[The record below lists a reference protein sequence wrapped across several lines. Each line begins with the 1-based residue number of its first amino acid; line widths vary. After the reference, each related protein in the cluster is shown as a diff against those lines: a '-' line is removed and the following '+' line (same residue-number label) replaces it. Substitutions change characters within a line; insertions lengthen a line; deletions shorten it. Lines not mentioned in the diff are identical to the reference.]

1 MAKPKPVPKS
11 VVCSEC
17 GLPWSKHT
25 DGRKTDPT
33 PDVCI
38 RLLKLELAKRPAF
51 HMASSGYTFVSPG
64 YTSPNLC

>member
-17 GLPWSKHT
+17 GLAWNRHT
-25 DGRKTDPT
+25 EGRKTDPT

-38 RLLKLELAKRPAF
+38 RLLKADLAKRPMPWLSNA
-51 HMASSGYTFVSPG
+51 G
-64 YTSPNLC
+64 YTSISPSYTSQNLC